1 MVNCKK
7 CLLVFVLLCIS
18 CKSNSSSKNINH
30 DLIDLN
36 ENSNL
41 LNYLVITFDEPQMSQ
56 FFHLDENKID
66 TLYVVNNLDLI
77 KDQTFNYKLFHIK
90 FVKKNI
96 HLKLFTIELVN
107 FYKKNNQFYL
117 EYNYRQQG
125 VNVKSKISSAQDK
138 YKLTHLHIVER

>member
-1 MVNCKK
+1 MIFKKK
-7 CLLVFVLLCIS
+7 CLLVVVLLCIS
-18 CKSNSSSKNINH
+18 CKSNSSSKNLNH

-41 LNYLVITFDEPQMSQ
+41 LNCLMITFDEPQMSQ

-96 HLKLFTIELVN
+96 QLKLFTIELVN
-107 FYKKNNQFYL
+107 FYNKNNQFYL

-125 VNVKSKISSAQDK
+125 VNVKSKISSVQDK
-138 YKLTHLHIVER
+138 YKLMHLNIVER